1 MSLTSA
7 TQQFYSLLIINPMTK
22 KLPDHFWD
30 YRKETKGQYPAL
42 DKADAEHNVVRD
54 KLSEVKNKV
63 ENLTQYS
70 TTHDAALGILNE
82 IKTDFECGSSI
93 GKKEKKFALKYFG
106 MYCADETLHENISES
121 LEVLRQVKRNDFRKV
136 VELEDQ
142 IPKLE
147 KEEERLRKIWRMESD
162 KVEAIYDDLKEKEK
176 LAELEADK
184 TQEEVKE
191 DETN

>member
-1 MSLTSA
+1 
-7 TQQFYSLLIINPMTK
+7 MTK

-30 YRKETKGQYPAL
+30 YNRETKGKGLYPAL

-54 KLSEVKNKV
+54 KLSEVKSKV

-82 IKTDFECGSSI
+82 LRCDFECGSPI
-93 GKKEKKFALKYFG
+93 GKKEKKFARKYLG
-106 MYCADETLHENISES
+106 MWGADETLHENISES
-121 LEVLRQVKRNDFRKV
+121 LEVLRQAKRNDFRKI

-147 KEEERLRKIWRMESD
+147 KDEERLRKIWIMERD

-176 LAELEADK
+176 LAELEAEE
-184 TQEEVKE
+184 TQEEE
-191 DETN
+191 AE

>member
-1 MSLTSA
+1 
-7 TQQFYSLLIINPMTK
+7 MTK

-30 YRKETKGQYPAL
+30 YNKQTKGQYPAL
-42 DKADAEHNVVRD
+42 DKADAEHNVVRE
-54 KLSEVKNKV
+54 KLSEVKSKV

-82 IKTDFECGSSI
+82 IKTDFECGSTL
-93 GKKEKKFALKYFG
+93 GKKEKKFALKYLG
-106 MYCADETLHENISES
+106 MYCADETLYEHIAES
-121 LEVLRQVKRNDFRKV
+121 LEVLRQAKRNDFRKII
-136 VELEDQ
+136 ELEDQ

-176 LAELEADK
+176 LAELEA
-184 TQEEVKE
+184 EETE
-191 DETN
+191 EEEAE

>member
-7 TQQFYSLLIINPMTK
+7 TQQFYSLLIINPMTN

-30 YRKETKGQYPAL
+30 YRNQMQGQYPAL
-42 DKADAEHNVVRD
+42 DKANDEHNVVRD

-82 IKTDFECGSSI
+82 LRCDFECGSPL
-93 GKKEKKFALKYFG
+93 GKKEKKFARKYLG
-106 MYCADETLHENISES
+106 MWGADETLYENISES
-121 LEVLRQVKRNDFRKV
+121 LEVLRQAKRNDFRKI

-176 LAELEADK
+176 LAELEADE
-184 TQEEVKE
+184 TQEKVKKS
-191 DETN
+191 

>member
-1 MSLTSA
+1 
-7 TQQFYSLLIINPMTK
+7 MTK

-70 TTHDAALGILNE
+70 NTHDAALGILNE
-82 IKTDFECGSSI
+82 LRCDFECGSPI
-93 GKKEKKFALKYFG
+93 GKKEKRFARKYLG
-106 MYCADETLHENISES
+106 MWGADETLHENISES
-121 LEVLRQVKRNDFRKV
+121 LEVLRQAKRNDFRKIL
-136 VELEDQ
+136 ELEDQ

-147 KEEERLRKIWRMESD
+147 KDEERLRKIWIMERD

-176 LAELEADK
+176 LAELEA
-184 TQEEVKE
+184 EETE
-191 DETN
+191 EEEAE

>member
-1 MSLTSA
+1 
-7 TQQFYSLLIINPMTK
+7 MTK

-30 YRKETKGQYPAL
+30 YRKETKGQYPDL

-54 KLSEVKNKV
+54 KLSEVKNNV

-70 TTHDAALGILNE
+70 NTHDAALGILNE
-82 IKTDFECGSSI
+82 IKTDFECGSTL
-93 GKKEKKFALKYFG
+93 GKKEKKFALKYLG
-106 MYCADETLHENISES
+106 MYCADETLYEHIAES
-121 LEVLRQVKRNDFRKV
+121 LEVLRQAKRNDFRKII
-136 VELEDQ
+136 ELEDQ

-176 LAELEADK
+176 LAELEA
-184 TQEEVKE
+184 EETE
-191 DETN
+191 EEEAE

>member
-1 MSLTSA
+1 
-7 TQQFYSLLIINPMTK
+7 MTK

-70 TTHDAALGILNE
+70 NTHDAALGILNE
-82 IKTDFECGSSI
+82 IKTDFECGSTL
-93 GKKEKKFALKYFG
+93 GKKEKKFALKYLG
-106 MYCADETLHENISES
+106 MYCADETLYEHIAES
-121 LEVLRQVKRNDFRKV
+121 LEVLRQAKRNDFRKII
-136 VELEDQ
+136 ELEDQ

-162 KVEAIYDDLKEKEK
+162 KVEAIYDDLKKEER
-176 LAELEADK
+176 AEEERARQQKIQDDYESNNTEEEA
-184 TQEEVKE
+184 E
-191 DETN
+191 

>member
-1 MSLTSA
+1 
-7 TQQFYSLLIINPMTK
+7 MTK

-30 YRKETKGQYPAL
+30 YRNEAQEQYPAL
-42 DKADAEHNVVRD
+42 DKADKEHNVVRD

-82 IKTDFECGSSI
+82 LYCDFQCGSPL
-93 GKKEKKFALKYFG
+93 GKKEKKFARKYLG
-106 MYCADETLHENISES
+106 MWSADETLYENISES
-121 LEVLRQVKRNDFRKV
+121 LEVLRQAKRNDFRKV

-147 KEEERLRKIWRMESD
+147 KEEERLRKIWRMESE
-162 KVEAIYDDLKEKEK
+162 KVEAIYDELKKKERAEEEKERQQK
-176 LAELEADK
+176 IQDDFENETTK
-184 TQEEVKE
+184 EEESK
-191 DETN
+191 

>member
-176 LAELEADK
+176 LAKLEADK
-184 TQEEVKE
+184 TQE
-191 DETN
+191 

>member
-1 MSLTSA
+1 
-7 TQQFYSLLIINPMTK
+7 MTK

-30 YRKETKGQYPAL
+30 YRNEAQEQYPAL

-70 TTHDAALGILNE
+70 NTHDAALGILNE
-82 IKTDFECGSSI
+82 IKTDFECGSTL
-93 GKKEKKFALKYFG
+93 GKKEKKFALKYLG
-106 MYCADETLHENISES
+106 MYCADETLYEHIAES
-121 LEVLRQVKRNDFRKV
+121 LEVLRQAKRNDFRKII
-136 VELEDQ
+136 ELEDQ

-176 LAELEADK
+176 LAELEA
-184 TQEEVKE
+184 EETE
-191 DETN
+191 EEEAE

>member
-1 MSLTSA
+1 
-7 TQQFYSLLIINPMTK
+7 MTN

-30 YRKETKGQYPAL
+30 YRNQMQGQYPAL
-42 DKADAEHNVVRD
+42 DKANDEHNVVRD

-82 IKTDFECGSSI
+82 LRCDFECGSPL
-93 GKKEKKFALKYFG
+93 GKKERKFALKYFG

-121 LEVLRQVKRNDFRKV
+121 LEVLRQAKRNAFRKV

-176 LAELEADK
+176 LAELEADE

>member
-1 MSLTSA
+1 
-7 TQQFYSLLIINPMTK
+7 MTK

-30 YRKETKGQYPAL
+30 YNRETKGKGQYPDL

-54 KLSEVKNKV
+54 KLSEVKSKV

-82 IKTDFECGSSI
+82 LRCDFECGSPI
-93 GKKEKKFALKYFG
+93 GKKEKKFARKYLG
-106 MYCADETLHENISES
+106 MWGADETLHENISES
-121 LEVLRQVKRNDFRKV
+121 LEVLRQAKRNDFRKI

-147 KEEERLRKIWRMESD
+147 KDEERLRKIWIMERD
-162 KVEAIYDDLKEKEK
+162 KVEAIYDDLKEKET
-176 LAELEADK
+176 LAELEAEE
-184 TQEEVKE
+184 TQE
-191 DETN
+191 DEAE